1 MYHICICIHSS
12 ANGHLCCFH
21 ILAIVNSAAMSIV
34 IYVSLSILVSSGY
47 MLEVVSLGHMG
58 GFIPRFLRNL
68 HTVLD
73 CGCINIQSHQKCER
87 VLFFSTS
94 SGTYCLQVFRYI
106 YFLLNLLMTE
116 SICTAKPCL
125 RIQRNSTMDS
135 LIHPSYSTLK
145 LDS

>member
-1 MYHICICIHSS
+1 MYHKFFVHSS
-12 ANGHLCCFH
+12 VDGQ
-21 ILAIVNSAAMSIV
+21 LACLQVLAVVSSAVMNIRVHVSFWIMVN
-34 IYVSLSILVSSGY
+34 SGY
-47 MLEVVSLGHMG
+47 MPNSGIPG
-58 GFIPRFLRNL
+58 SYGIFIPRFLRNL

-94 SGTYCLQVFRYI
+94 SGTYCLQIFWYI